1 VQLNAPNTFGTWLK
15 NKRLEHHMTQED
27 FIQQL
32 KDQFGKSFGRSTI
45 SGWESGEGNAPIHDR
60 RFVDALAK
68 IFNVRV
74 LDVLI
79 GSGYNIVNEVTLTDK
94 EAVILEAYRRGDFKE
109 AMRLF
114 ARD

>member
-1 VQLNAPNTFGTWLK
+1 LNAPNTFGTWLRD
-15 NKRLEHHMTQED
+15 KRQEHQMTQED
-27 FIQQL
+27 FIKQL
-32 KDQFGKSFGRSTI
+32 KQEYKKSFARSTV

-60 RFVDALAK
+60 SFVDALAR

-74 LDVLI
+74 LDVLV